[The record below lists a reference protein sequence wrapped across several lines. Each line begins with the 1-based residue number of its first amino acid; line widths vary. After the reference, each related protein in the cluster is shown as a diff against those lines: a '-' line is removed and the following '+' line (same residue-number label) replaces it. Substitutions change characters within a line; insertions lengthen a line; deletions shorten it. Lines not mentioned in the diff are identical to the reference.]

1 MQNDPIP
8 YLHPLPSSG
17 EPLPVR
23 FTFPFRYTPHPLCRK
38 AALLVQEKLREMR
51 VTEGKMYGV
60 LVVKEKRGAGLS
72 FLAAY
77 SGQLS
82 GAGEGEWFVPPV
94 VDYLDPDSYFQ
105 REQAEIVK
113 IGKRLEALRGDEERK
128 EWLRQLAA
136 LKEER
141 EAAVTEAKRVYED
154 GKRPSDTSAEYIRLR
169 QFQKANIHRAKV
181 LHKEGIAELE
191 GRLAALNVRARDLY
205 EERKQ
210 RSEAL
215 QQWLFEQFVFLNGR
229 GEKRGLKEI
238 FGRRPTPPFG
248 HPSRNGGEAG
258 AETANGLASLPLRG
272 DSEGYSIPSGAGECC
287 APKLLQ
293 TAYRLGLDP
302 VAMAEFW
309 WGASQPGHYREPGAF
324 FPACHSKCRPILGH
338 MLQGLNVEPD
348 PAEHYEQALKPIRV
362 LWEDESLAVI
372 VKPEGWCS
380 IPGRSDQAN
389 LFDEAQRLWPG
400 ISGSVVVHRL
410 DMDTSG
416 VMVLA
421 KNPQV
426 HRALSHQFELREV
439 KKKYVALLEAPP
451 SALSPLP
458 PSSLS
463 LGVCE
468 RMLSGVCSLPL
479 APDLENLPRQRV
491 DWEHGKEAVTRYEV
505 LGEEERFFRCHSKA
519 TSSQRVTRIAFYPQT
534 GRTHQ
539 LRVHASSPEGLNVP
553 IVGDRLYGHAADRL
567 YLHAEVIEFTHPI
580 THERLRVEAPC
591 PF

>member
-1 MQNDPIP
+1 MQNEPIP

-17 EPLPVR
+17 EPLPAQ

-38 AALLVQEKLREMR
+38 AALLVQEKLREMG
-51 VTEGKMYGV
+51 VVEGKMYGV
-60 LVVKEKRGAGLS
+60 LVVKEKGGAGLS

-82 GAGEGEWFVPPV
+82 GADEGEWFVPPV
-94 VDYLDPDSYFQ
+94 VDYLNPDSYFQ
-105 REQAEIVK
+105 REQAEIMK
-113 IGKRLEALRGDEERK
+113 ISKRLEAVRDDEDRK
-128 EWLRQLAA
+128 EWLRQLAT

-154 GKRPSDTSAEYIRLR
+154 GKRPTDTSAEYIRLR

-181 LHKEGIAELE
+181 LHKEEIAELE

-205 EERKQ
+205 EERKR

-229 GEKRGLKEI
+229 GEKKGLKEI

-258 AETANGLASLPLRG
+258 AETSNGLASLSLRG
-272 DSEGYSIPSGAGECC
+272 DLEGSSIPSGAGECC

-293 TAYRLGLDP
+293 TAYRLGLEP
-302 VAMAEFW
+302 VSMAEFW
-309 WGASQPGHYREPGAF
+309 WGPAQPGHYREPGAF

-426 HRALSHQFELREV
+426 HRALSRQFELREV
-439 KKKYVALLEAPP
+439 KKKYVALLERVPQAPP
-451 SALSPLP
+451 T
-458 PSSLS
+458 
-463 LGVCE
+463 G
-468 RMLSGVCSLPL
+468 MLSLPL
-479 APDLENLPRQRV
+479 GPDLENMPRQRV

-505 LGEEERFFRCHSKA
+505 VGS
-519 TSSQRVTRIAFYPQT
+519 TRIAFYPQT

-553 IVGDRLYGHAADRL
+553 IVGDRLYGHVADRL
-567 YLHAEVIEFTHPI
+567 YLHAEAIEFTHPI
-580 THERLRVEAPC
+580 THERLRFEAPS